1 MWGFN
6 SAGLNTPMC
15 TCSCPPPL
23 KFPQVPYGDA
33 PQLFSPEQ
41 VMAMLMTYLKKVAET
56 ALNKPVGDCVVSVS
70 LHSSSSGAIITVYI
84 TSSPSPSPITRYH
97 HTTLMPNAEPSWMLV
112 LWPASLV
119 FVS

>member
-1 MWGFN
+1 MTEWE
-6 SAGLNTPMC
+6 LRCVECWPEYTMC
-15 TCSCPPPL
+15 TCPPPP

-70 LHSSSSGAIITVYI
+70 LHSS
-84 TSSPSPSPITRYH
+84 
-97 HTTLMPNAEPSWMLV
+97 
-112 LWPASLV
+112 
-119 FVS
+119 